1 MCRLDG
7 RPLVLVNTRYR
18 VLAIATG
25 PATPPQRLGV
35 SLAFVIEDES
45 VTEMLPAGY
54 DQPNMHT
61 LATKST
67 SDTDTARERG
77 TGSGVNS

>member
-1 MCRLDG
+1 
-7 RPLVLVNTRYR
+7 
-18 VLAIATG
+18 
-25 PATPPQRLGV
+25 
-35 SLAFVIEDES
+35 LAFVIEDES